1 MVIKTAQA
9 KNEIGELKLKE
20 DLHNRRSMKDRDY
33 SSTPR
38 RQSNFRRSLGTSATR
53 RISTSTSSNMK
64 RRKVMLNIAKYYANE
79 QIENEI
85 SVPLERSQ

>member
-38 RQSNFRRSLGTSATR
+38 RQSNFQRSLGTSATR
-53 RISTSTSSNMK
+53 RISTSTSSNI
-64 RRKVMLNIAKYYANE
+64 MLNIAKYYANE